1 MIKSR
6 LHNIVSGIRL
16 KRKDHSAKQAAAFTK
31 LKLMQVAFC
40 KMGDYK

>member
-6 LHNIVSGIRL
+6 LHNMGSGIRPM
-16 KRKDHSAKQAAAFTK
+16 RKDHNAKQAAAFTK
-31 LKLMQVAFC
+31 LRQMQVAFC